1 MLARPPA
8 LLLDEPLTPPPATT
22 DLRYD
27 LAHPARR
34 DVDAERVHLSPA
46 RQVLPY
52 VVTTHYIAQRDAL
65 FARDGL
71 TPEGAFGLPRVG
83 GDLYLALA
91 RDLGDGLRILF
102 PSDVARDD
110 LDWSECIDEA
120 QENLRAKVGTRELPL
135 AVHEVSRA
143 LTAEVAPWRPGTRR
157 VDPTEKILVI
167 GPSWLAASC
176 LAHPALPTG
185 AASRLGASRLMALLP
200 HRDRL
205 FVFADRGIAANSAMA
220 AAIRA
225 IEEDAPARLPSV
237 LYRLEAYGA
246 VAV

>member
-8 LLLDEPLTPPPATT
+8 LLLDEPFAPPPSTT
-22 DLRYD
+22 DL
-27 LAHPARR
+27 HWEPRR
-34 DVDAERVHLSPA
+34 ERAVAPLSTSPV
-46 RQVLPY
+46 RQHLPY
-52 VVTTHYIAQRDAL
+52 LVTAHYIAQRDAL

-83 GDLYLALA
+83 ADLYLALA

-102 PSDVARDD
+102 PSDIARDD
-110 LDWSECIDEA
+110 LDWSRCIDEA

-135 AVHEVSRA
+135 ALHEVPRA
-143 LTAEVAPWRPGTRR
+143 LTADIAPWRPGTRR
-157 VDPTEKILVI
+157 VDPTETILVI

-176 LAHPALPTG
+176 LAHPALPAG
-185 AASRLGASRLMALLP
+185 AASRLGASRLMAILP

-205 FVFADRGIAANSAMA
+205 FVFADRGLTSNTAMA

-225 IEEDAPARLPSV
+225 IESDAPGQLPSV
-237 LYRLEAYGA
+237 LYRLEAYGPTA
-246 VAV
+246 L